1 MTIEQDAHIYCRSR
15 EGRLADE
22 RDALKAEVEKHAN
35 NDCIRELETA
45 VEEAEERAN
54 ERGRKI
60 HDLKAALEEI
70 AEAQQKTLAMIRRE
84 GFVFETPLQESTG
97 WEKLAFTLYS
107 TICEIDV
114 EARQALAELEEK

>member
-1 MTIEQDAHIYCRSR
+1 MSIEQP
-15 EGRLADE
+15 GRVGLTPDQKYVAELE
-22 RDALKAEVEKHAN
+22 RQCDALKA
-35 NDCIRELETA
+35 
-45 VEEAEERAN
+45 
-54 ERGRKI
+54 
-60 HDLKAALEEI
+60 ALGEI